1 VQKIPNYKRK
11 LLNISDIL
19 KKVFTMMDKRIECTI
34 CAVEKKEKYF
44 YKGRR
49 QCIPCYKE
57 RNKSRKITHKQLEEH
72 DAIVRDQIDEL
83 EKKLADMSIRQEDV
97 KHMNVAMNY
106 YQQITAKMENSLQ
119 DIQDKV
125 DKICEDVLPKMDD
138 LVEENKQ
145 LRDRINIMHYR
156 MDTFDENIRRCVS
169 VTEGLFD
176 KDSHEIGERMRNQRE
191 MSLEVADAYYQYVM
205 GYADKYDVERRF
217 SARGYLRKKDGEE

>member
-1 VQKIPNYKRK
+1 
-11 LLNISDIL
+11 
-19 KKVFTMMDKRIECTI
+19 MGKRIECTI

-57 RNKSRKITHKQLEEH
+57 RNKSRKITPKQLEEH
-72 DAIVRDQIDEL
+72 DAIVQGQIDEL
-83 EKKLADMSIRQEDV
+83 EKKIVDMSIRQEDV

-138 LVEENKQ
+138 LVEENKR
-145 LRDRINIMHYR
+145 LRDKISIMYYR

-169 VTEGLFD
+169 VTEGLFK
-176 KDSHEIGERMRNQRE
+176 KDSHEIGERMCNQRE
-191 MSLEVADAYYQYVM
+191 LLEVADAYYQYVM

>member
-1 VQKIPNYKRK
+1 M
-11 LLNISDIL
+11 S
-19 KKVFTMMDKRIECTI
+19 KRIECTI

-57 RNKSRKITHKQLEEH
+57 RNRVKPTESRKTIVEPQLEEH
-72 DAIVRDQIDEL
+72 DAAVQSQIDEL
-83 EKKLADMSIRQEDV
+83 EKKLADMSIKQEDV

-119 DIQDKV
+119 EIQDKV
-125 DKICEDVLPKMDD
+125 DKICEDVLPKVDD
-138 LVEENKQ
+138 LVKENKQ
-145 LRDRINIMHYR
+145 LRDKISIMHYR
-156 MDTFDENIRRCVS
+156 MDTVDENIRRCVS

-176 KDSHEIGERMRNQRE
+176 IKDSHEVGERMRNQRE
-191 MSLEVADAYYQYVM
+191 MLLEVADAYYQFVM

-217 SARGYLRKKDGEE
+217 SARGYLRKNKDGE

>member
-1 VQKIPNYKRK
+1 
-11 LLNISDIL
+11 
-19 KKVFTMMDKRIECTI
+19 MGKRIECTI
-34 CAVEKKEKYF
+34 CSVEKKEKYF

-57 RNKSRKITHKQLEEH
+57 RNKSRKATPKFQLEKP
-72 DAIVRDQIDEL
+72 DIIVQSQIDEL
-83 EKKLADMSIRQEDV
+83 EKKLQDMTIKQEEI

-125 DKICEDVLPKMDD
+125 GKLCGECEDILPKVHD
-138 LVEENKQ
+138 LVNENKQ
-145 LRDRINIMHYR
+145 LRDKISIMHYR

-176 KDSHEIGERMRNQRE
+176 DKDSHEIGERMRNQRE
-191 MSLEVADAYYQYVM
+191 MLLEVADAYYQYVM

-217 SARGYLRKKDGEE
+217 SARGYLKKKVDDE